1 MVISCKNY
9 LTNNGMDD
17 LRKLSGDLVI
27 ERLNV
32 VWKLYK
38 YYKNQYNVMK
48 EKTHNNEENYID
60 LSEVY
65 IFGKFEAI
73 SKRMHRVGTLLCKT

>member
-9 LTNNGMDD
+9 LTNNGSED
-17 LRKLSGDLVI
+17 LRKLAADLVI
-27 ERLNV
+27 ERLDV
-32 VWKLYK
+32 VWRLYK
-38 YYKNQYNVMK
+38 YYKDQYNVMK
-48 EKTHNNEENYID
+48 DKTHKNEENYIN

-73 SKRMHRVGTLLCKT
+73 SKRMHKVGTFLCEI